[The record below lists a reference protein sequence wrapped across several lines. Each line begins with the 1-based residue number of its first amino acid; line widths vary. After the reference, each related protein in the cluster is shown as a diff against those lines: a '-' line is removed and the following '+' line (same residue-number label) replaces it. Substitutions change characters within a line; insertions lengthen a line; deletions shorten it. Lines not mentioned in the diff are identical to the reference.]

1 MSVANYRLEPFAPGN
16 DPSVSIGVALG
27 SSVVCGASLRAASI
41 NAASSIQ
48 PVNGLETSV
57 PSDTNP
63 LIGSE
68 SMSIASITC
77 AVPLFTIGNIAEP
90 FAFRT
95 RHAPQD

>member
-1 MSVANYRLEPFAPGN
+1 MPVANYSSEPFAPGS
-16 DPSVSIGVALG
+16 DPSVSTVASLG
-27 SSVVCGASLRAASI
+27 SQTSWELALRAASI

-48 PVNGLETSV
+48 PLNGLESPV
-57 PSDTNP
+57 PFDSNP

-77 AVPLFTIGNIAEP
+77 AVPVFTVRNMAGV

-95 RHAPQD
+95 RQAPQD